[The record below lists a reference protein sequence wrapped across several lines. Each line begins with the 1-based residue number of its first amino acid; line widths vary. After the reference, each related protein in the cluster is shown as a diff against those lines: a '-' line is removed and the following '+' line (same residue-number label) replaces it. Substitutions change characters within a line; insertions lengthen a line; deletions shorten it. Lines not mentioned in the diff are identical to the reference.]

1 MAEEAATEPDESAP
15 DDTAATDQ
23 AAAAR
28 RATASAW
35 LVVLVIGGL
44 ATALLLTMSFSAN
57 NTGVG
62 VDGRSVTTSQFI
74 EDE

>member
-1 MAEEAATEPDESAP
+1 MAEEAATEPDESAT
-15 DDTAATDQ
+15 DDTATADR

-44 ATALLLTMSFSAN
+44 ATALLLTMSFSAS

-74 EDE
+74 DE